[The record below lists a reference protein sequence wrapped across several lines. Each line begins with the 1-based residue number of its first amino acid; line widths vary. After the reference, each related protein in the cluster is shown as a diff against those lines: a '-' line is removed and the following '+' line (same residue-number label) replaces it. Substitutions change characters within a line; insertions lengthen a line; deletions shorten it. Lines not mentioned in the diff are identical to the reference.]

1 MLRMGES
8 RIVIGVA
15 GRIGSGKSFAAHY
28 LEQHFGFQYLRYSLV
43 LADWFKADPTV
54 KSRLQEV
61 GWGVMSGDRQ
71 GELNRRLIALIDRK
85 SDCAVDGLRHRIDY
99 ESLRSEFASQFSKFS
114 LIYIDTPPEIR
125 FERVHDRYQTY
136 DEFLAA
142 DSHPVESNID
152 ALVPLASAVLPGVLP
167 SEQLGVEINRFVEAF
182 RSGEGM

>member
-15 GRIGSGKSFAAHY
+15 GRIGSGKSFAAHH

-43 LADWFKADPTV
+43 LADWFKADPAA
-54 KSRLQEV
+54 KSYLQEV
-61 GWGVMSGDRQ
+61 GWGVMSSDRQ
-71 GELNRRLIALIDRK
+71 RELNRRLIALVDRK
-85 SDCAVDGLRHRIDY
+85 NDRAVDGLRHPIDY
-99 ESLRSEFASQFSKFS
+99 DSLKNEFAFQFA

-125 FERVHDRYQTY
+125 FGRLRDRYQTY

-152 ALVPLASAVLPGVLP
+152 SLVPLASVVLSGVP
-167 SEQLGVEINRFVEAF
+167 PVEKLGVEIDKFVAMF
-182 RSGEGM
+182 RSREGM